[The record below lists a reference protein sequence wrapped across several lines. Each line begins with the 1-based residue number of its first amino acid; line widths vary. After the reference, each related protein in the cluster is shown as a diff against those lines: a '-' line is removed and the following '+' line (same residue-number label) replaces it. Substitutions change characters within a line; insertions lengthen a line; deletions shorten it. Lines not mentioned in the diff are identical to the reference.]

1 MTLPRHEHGTYT
13 SWMSPDQ
20 LQAWR
25 KTHTLSRLGLAKI
38 IKTHPHTIYQWEKGM
53 RAIPEIVPAF
63 LALLT
68 PDMIKPHQSRP
79 KKRH

>member
-38 IKTHPHTIYQWEKGM
+38 IKTHPHTIYQWEKGL

-63 LALLT
+63 LALLKPEHLT
-68 PDMIKPHQSRP
+68 PHQSRP
-79 KKRH
+79 KRK

>member
-38 IKTHPHTIYQWEKGM
+38 ILS
-53 RAIPEIVPAF
+53 
-63 LALLT
+63 LAR
-68 PDMIKPHQSRP
+68 KPRRSGRGGSASP
-79 KKRH
+79 PGT